1 MIKSEI
7 TLREAI
13 EYIKGFSPVK
23 IIFNNIVLYNDF
35 DSDVEIDVLEDGTK
49 VYGENKRPLDVV
61 PDRLWQFDKY
71 VVTFVDIKVEMYHH
85 SIVTMKGYYDENA
98 GNDVE

>member
-35 DSDVEIDVLEDGTK
+35 YSDVEIDVLEDGTK

-71 VVTFVDIKVEMYHH
+71 VVTFVDIKV
-85 SIVTMKGYYDENA
+85 VVA
-98 GNDVE
+98 LGNEPLYPALIESNESFT